1 MKVSGTGEVFLADQ
15 AQDVHLLRL
24 ADDRITCNGR
34 NVLAFD
40 ADIDWDIKRV
50 QGGAAGA
57 LAGGLFN
64 MTLAGSGLVAVVTDG
79 PPVLLDIGSAPT
91 FADAQAAV
99 AWSAGVVTSLKTDVN
114 LKTLIGRGSGETFQ
128 LGFSVGAGCWSSP
141 ARARWSARVERGPRH
156 RRAHPRRD
164 RGSTDWVTWLPRL
177 SEDVRGAT
185 TTYAPAVKPS
195 SASRRSPQWST
206 RWATSADKTRLRH
219 RRGGEVSHRH
229 CRQRTRI

>member
-1 MKVSGTGEVFLADQ
+1 MEETLRKFTEIASDDSFTLQNNKLLKVRLDRGAVQAALGSMVAYQGDVRFEHAGSGGVGRFIKKAVTGEGTRLMKVSGTGEVFLADQ

-24 ADDRITCNGR
+24 SDDRITCNGR

-40 ADIDWDIKRV
+40 ANIDWDIKRV

-64 MTLAGSGLVAVVTDG
+64 MALAGSGFVAVVTDG

-128 LGFSVGAGCWSSP
+128 VGFSGQG
-141 ARARWSARVERGPRH
+141 
-156 RRAHPRRD
+156 
-164 RGSTDWVTWLPRL
+164 WVLVQP
-177 SEDVRGAT
+177 SEGQV
-185 TTYAPAVKPS
+185 
-195 SASRRSPQWST
+195 
-206 RWATSADKTRLRH
+206 
-219 RRGGEVSHRH
+219 VSES
-229 CRQRTRI
+229 